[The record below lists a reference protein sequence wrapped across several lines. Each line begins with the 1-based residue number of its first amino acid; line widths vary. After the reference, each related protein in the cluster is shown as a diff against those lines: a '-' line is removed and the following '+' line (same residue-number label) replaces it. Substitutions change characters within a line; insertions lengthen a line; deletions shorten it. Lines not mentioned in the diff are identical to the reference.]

1 MAYERI
7 TYGGIISGSTIIT
20 GSLSISSGITGSLF
34 GSSSWAG
41 TALTLISSSKISISE
56 VTASGLYGSG
66 SNTFGVSGS
75 NIHRFT
81 GSINVTGSIVLT
93 GSISATSFSGSL
105 FGSSSWSENSL
116 TSSYVSQSVVLRSIQ
131 GTNIASS
138 SAQLLNNGGIA
149 FNASS
154 KVTFGEV
161 TASAML
167 FSASVSNI
175 RLTVASGGNVTFFGD
190 NTGEILTLSDT
201 TSSILMNV
209 YNTPSTPILQVF
221 PDDTVVMG
229 RTGSNALVVTG
240 AYVGIGRN
248 NPSYNLDVS
257 GSANVSN
264 TLNAYIVSA
273 SFLYVLSS
281 STQFVSSSITYLTG
295 SNKFG
300 SSVTDINEFTGSV
313 FVSGSISAT
322 DGITSSAGFFGT
334 ASYAITASYVLG
346 GSGTALI
353 TGSTYSI
360 TSSWANAART
370 ASFVS
375 LANSASHAVTTQN
388 SGKQFTGY
396 VPFISAPNQSTLIT
410 NIPSALTEF
419 GTELMVKTDLT
430 YVNSCSLSARIE
442 NGTTAQIGQLR
453 VQYSIDEITW
463 SYLTA
468 NASNYPSIDLGLTGT
483 KNSAKEAIVP
493 DAKNIVFLRLV
504 TINGDGTSA
513 SNATFG
519 NITLNTIYDLK

>member
-7 TYGGIISGSTIIT
+7 TYGGIISGSTIVT
-20 GSLSISSGITGSLF
+20 GSLSITAGITGSLF
-34 GSSSWAG
+34 GSSSWAN

-66 SNTFGVSGS
+66 SNTFGISGS
-75 NIHRFT
+75 NVHRFT
-81 GSINVTGSIVLT
+81 GSINVTGSMVLT

-105 FGSSSWSENSL
+105 FGSASWAETSV

-138 SAQLLNNGGIA
+138 SAQLTNGGPIA
-149 FNASS
+149 FNVSS

-167 FSASVSNI
+167 FSSSISNI

-190 NTGEILTLSDT
+190 NTGEIFTMSDT

-281 STQFVSSSITYLTG
+281 STQYVSSSVTYLTG

-300 SSVTDINEFTGSV
+300 SSATDVNEFTGSV
-313 FVSGSISAT
+313 FVSGSISSIG
-322 DGITSSAGFFGT
+322 GITASAGFFGT

-360 TSSWANAART
+360 TSSWSNTART

-375 LANSASHAVTTQN
+375 LANSASYAVTTQN

-410 NIPSALTEF
+410 NIPSTLTEF
-419 GTELMVKTDLT
+419 GTEMRMKTDLT

-463 SYLTA
+463 NYLTA
-468 NASNYPSIDLGLTGT
+468 NVNNYPSIDLGLTGT